1 MITREIN
8 EMKINKF
15 TQALIEDEKSKE
27 TISKYKRE
35 IELFRSFLVGKEI
48 CKESVIGYKHYL
60 MARYSPSSVNCKLA
74 AVNRFLREQGW
85 YDCVVKSIKIQRQA
99 FRPKERELSKDEYLR
114 LLRVAKQKKS
124 KRLYLMMQTICS
136 TGIRVGELE
145 FITVEAVLRGRA
157 TVSLKGKTRQV
168 LLPRELIW
176 ELKRYI
182 GVKGLKSGSVFV
194 TRTGRPVNRNNIL
207 YEMKALCREA
217 NVEKSKVFPHNL
229 RHLFACIYYKKEKDL
244 SRLADILG
252 HSNVNTTRIYTTVSG
267 EEQQLQ
273 IESLGLLL
281 QSDTVAE
288 YSLRNKIQ

>member
-48 CKESVIGYKHYL
+48 CKESVIRYKQYL

-288 YSLRNKIQ
+288 YSLRNNLT

>member
-48 CKESVIGYKHYL
+48 CKESVIRYKQYL

-168 LLPRELIW
+168 LLPRELVW

>member
-1 MITREIN
+1 MTTREIN

-48 CKESVIGYKHYL
+48 CKETVIRYKQYL

-288 YSLRNKIQ
+288 YSLRNSLT

>member
-1 MITREIN
+1 MTTREIN

-48 CKESVIGYKHYL
+48 CKETVIRYKQYL

>member
-27 TISKYKRE
+27 TIIKYKRE

-48 CKESVIGYKHYL
+48 CKESVIRYKQYL

-207 YEMKALCREA
+207 YEMKALCKEA

-288 YSLRNKIQ
+288 YSLRNNLT